1 MAAEDDSVDL
11 PLWSWGNQQAKL
23 RLGGSF
29 ARALKRLDESAVDA
43 LQGSGDMLRSMLS
56 SHQQAEDERLS
67 PEPGAGEP
75 EPMSWHAAVMNAH
88 RLEMEANENG
98 PVELHMSMP
107 RFGART
113 PRLPG
118 ERPSR
123 PPSGVPGRERDERA
137 SERLG
142 MGNEHVYK
150 LTSASD
156 DYVLKLLIIGDVG
169 VGKTSLLSR
178 FADDRFRESVGEQRK
193 RGADFRAKTLLVGGR
208 RVMLTVWDTAG
219 EEHFRTLTS
228 SYYRGCH
235 GMCYALLDRTHD
247 RCDARCDAP
256 HATRHAPRATRHAP
270 CDASRVISHDR
281 RRAARLRRDA
291 ARDL

>member
-1 MAAEDDSVDL
+1 
-11 PLWSWGNQQAKL
+11 
-23 RLGGSF
+23 
-29 ARALKRLDESAVDA
+29 
-43 LQGSGDMLRSMLS
+43 
-56 SHQQAEDERLS
+56 
-67 PEPGAGEP
+67 
-75 EPMSWHAAVMNAH
+75 
-88 RLEMEANENG
+88 
-98 PVELHMSMP
+98 MSMP

-235 GMCYALLDRTHD
+235 GIILCFDVNERETFTNLHRWLEEYELYTTTQHTAKLLVGNKIDLKAREVSVEEATSFARKQAMMYIEASAKTREGIRQSFEEVVQKILDTPALIEETGGGTIKGGMGGMSRADDEDNSRT
-247 RCDARCDAP
+247 CSYC
-256 HATRHAPRATRHAP
+256 
-270 CDASRVISHDR
+270 
-281 RRAARLRRDA
+281 
-291 ARDL
+291 